1 MDNKKHKSM
10 KRFLITVSLAAGLLL
25 LLDVAFVVG
34 RIIVNQ
40 DEVDAAFDVP
50 PGTEV
55 IFIGNSHTGCTFV
68 EAPEFRNWVLW
79 RSSTG
84 FSLHYIRFR
93 EFERRGVLDRGVKV
107 VVMDCD
113 RPAMSNCRFDGM
125 KFDITGTYPCSW
137 RYLTQMPMSM
147 LSLVSEILLYSNRNF
162 WLRESPPADSIDWVT
177 RMNGWT
183 KEERD
188 YYLKAEADAGQT
200 PSNDWDSETIFPK
213 NWRKWFDEKLL
224 DMKARCEEHGV
235 RLVLFASPV
244 SSQSSD
250 RTNPRVY
257 QNVSDI
263 AAHVREMGIEY
274 YDFRTACLDN
284 QFRDAG
290 HLLRRSAYEFTKKFY
305 EDVLKLPVGE
315 LRSIE

>member
-1 MDNKKHKSM
+1 M

-40 DEVDAAFDVP
+40 SEVDAAFDVP

-79 RSSTG
+79 RSSAS
-84 FSLHYIRFR
+84 FALQYIRFR
-93 EFERRGVLDRGVKV
+93 EFERRGVLERGVKA

-113 RPAMSNCRFDGM
+113 RPTMNGCCFDGIRFDV
-125 KFDITGTYPCSW
+125 KGTYPCSW
-137 RYLTQMPMSM
+137 RYLMQMPMSA
-147 LSLVSEILLYSNRNF
+147 LALVTEILLYPNRDF
-162 WLRESPPADSIDWVT
+162 WLRQSSPADSIDWVT

-188 YYLKAEADAGQT
+188 YYLKDEENFGRL
-200 PSNDWDSETIFPK
+200 PSNDWDSETVFPK

-224 DMKARCEEHGV
+224 DMKVRCEKQGV
-235 RLVLFASPV
+235 RLVLFAAPV

-257 QNVSDI
+257 QNVSDV
-263 AAHVREMGIEY
+263 AARVRELGIEY
-274 YDFRTACLDN
+274 YDFRTACPDN

-290 HLLRRSAYEFTKKFY
+290 HLLRRSACDFTKKFY
-305 EDVLKLPVGE
+305 AEVLKLPVGE
-315 LRSIE
+315 LRSTK